1 MNGTRRL
8 KLLQKNLNNTSP
20 NNFANIL
27 EIARSYQQELR
38 ELFNSFISMAPII

>member
-8 KLLQKNLNNTSP
+8 KLLQKKLNNTSP

-27 EIARSYQQELR
+27 KIARSYQQELR
-38 ELFNSFISMAPII
+38 ELFNSFISTAPII